1 MGSELG
7 GGELENAGPAH
18 SSEWVGGDVEGLMET
33 GRLRLPPWRGCCLG
47 VLGSGDEEVRAGG
60 GGGEGR
66 TPTQP
71 PEWNDGQFIPW

>member
-47 VLGSGDEEVRAGG
+47 VLGSGDE
-60 GGGEGR
+60 
-66 TPTQP
+66 
-71 PEWNDGQFIPW
+71 